1 MADIRSGQIY
11 INNIDIYSEYGAFL
25 SEERKG
31 GRENLKSIHTPS
43 STKKHVAVNFRELT
57 GEKYAKELLVI
68 NEARDVTLTF
78 CIYAPTKEKW
88 LEQYHAFIAC
98 LKRGDKG
105 WLVFWFPSINLELK
119 MFYQSCTSYA
129 PLTYLWQPGVQAS
142 HFKIKFREPQPTL

>member
-1 MADIRSGQIY
+1 MADIRSGQVY
-11 INNIDIYSEYGAFL
+11 INNMDIYSEYGAFL

-31 GRENLKSIHTPS
+31 GRENLKSIYTPS
-43 STKKHVAVNFRELT
+43 STKKHVAVNFRERS
-57 GEKYAKELLVI
+57 GEKYAKELLVV

-88 LEQYHAFIAC
+88 LEQYNAFIAC

-105 WLVFWFPSINLELK
+105 WLAFWFPSINLELK

-129 PLTYLWQPGVQAS
+129 PLTYLWQSGVQAS